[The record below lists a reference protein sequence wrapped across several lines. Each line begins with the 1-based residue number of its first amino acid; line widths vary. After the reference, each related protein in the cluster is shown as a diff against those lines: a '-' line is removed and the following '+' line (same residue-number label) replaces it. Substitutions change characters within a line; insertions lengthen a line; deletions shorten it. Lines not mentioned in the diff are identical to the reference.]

1 MARYGMGSSLGD
13 GFNKSNERE
22 TENQLTEEKNYQNVF
37 SCKTIWLYCSG
48 LMRSKTVPV
57 VVGCCCVVLQNL
69 TLEP

>member
-37 SCKTIWLYCSG
+37 SCKTIWLYCCG
-48 LMRSKTVPV
+48 LMRS
-57 VVGCCCVVLQNL
+57 
-69 TLEP
+69 